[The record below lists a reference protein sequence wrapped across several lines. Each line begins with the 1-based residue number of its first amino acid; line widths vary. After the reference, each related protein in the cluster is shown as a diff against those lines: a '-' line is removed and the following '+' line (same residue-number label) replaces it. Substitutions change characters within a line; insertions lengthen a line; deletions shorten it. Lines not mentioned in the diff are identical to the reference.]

1 MGNWVVDLAHSTVG
15 FEVKHMMV
23 SKVRGKF
30 DRFEAKVIAEDLA
43 DLENATIEFTFDVN
57 SINTGNNERDHHLK
71 SVDFFD
77 VINYPTIEFQSTSIK
92 KYEDNY
98 KVTGQ
103 LTIKGI
109 TKLVTFDVVYGGKAT
124 APWGTEIYGYEAFA
138 TINREEFGLVWNA
151 ALETGGL
158 LIGQEIKI
166 KAELEISEE
175 GYDFSEKNWNEHQI
189 ESGNINLEQKE
200 MKNELHRLIA
210 ENLTDIVA
218 IINRKGNI
226 HYVTPSF

>member
-92 KYEDNY
+92 
-98 KVTGQ
+98 
-103 LTIKGI
+103 I
-109 TKLVTFDVVYGGKAT
+109 
-124 APWGTEIYGYEAFA
+124 
-138 TINREEFGLVWNA
+138 
-151 ALETGGL
+151 
-158 LIGQEIKI
+158 
-166 KAELEISEE
+166 
-175 GYDFSEKNWNEHQI
+175 
-189 ESGNINLEQKE
+189 
-200 MKNELHRLIA
+200 
-210 ENLTDIVA
+210 
-218 IINRKGNI
+218 
-226 HYVTPSF
+226 